1 MKTFI
6 TALVLFGIAG
16 TAVAAPFDKGD
27 PKVGKSLLDKSCIN
41 CHAAKFGG
49 DGSSIYTRPNRIVH
63 NPAQLAA
70 RITACNVNTGTG
82 WFPEEETD
90 VAAYLNQKYYK
101 FK

>member
-6 TALVLFGIAG
+6 MAWILFGIAG
-16 TAVAAPFDKGD
+16 TAAAAPFDKGD
-27 PKVGKSLLDKSCIN
+27 PKVGKTLLDKSCIN

-49 DGSSIYTRPNRIVH
+49 DGSAIYTRPNRIVH

>member
-1 MKTFI
+1 MKNLI
-6 TALVLFGIAG
+6 MALAVFGIAG
-16 TAVAAPFDKGD
+16 TVAAAPFDKGD
-27 PKVGKSLLDKSCIN
+27 PKVGKALLDKSCIN

-63 NPAQLAA
+63 NPAQLSA